1 MGEITWGTATAVLVA
16 PFVFL
21 LPGWALLSLLLPA
34 ETFGQGRHT
43 ELVVEAMLAA
53 SLTLALTPLA
63 LLYLDLLGVRVG
75 GLAVLIY
82 LAASAAVLFWRRGR
96 AWYAALRQ
104 RLPRPDGPQVALALT
119 ILAILGVRLW
129 VVRGIN
135 VGFWGDSYQHTLM
148 TQLILD
154 NGGLFSSWEPYAPL
168 TSFSYH
174 FGFHSNV
181 ALFQAASG
189 WLTGNPTPRTVVL
202 MGQFLNVLAV
212 VMLYPLTVRLS
223 GGSRWTGVVVVTIAG
238 LLTPMPMHY
247 VNWGRYTQ
255 LCGQAI
261 LLAAAWFFLEA
272 VEAPR
277 RDVRRLLP
285 ALLAAAGLALTHY
298 FVLAFYVLLVAV
310 LAGWRL
316 WPQRSRPQQSRPA
329 QWKETILRTAAIGA
343 VALVLVVP
351 WAGRILEGLLP
362 QTLTGFVQGRAA
374 AEHIATENLF
384 YPLADF
390 VPLYLVAMAVVGG
403 LWALARRRA
412 TGLLLIWT
420 GTQFLVSNP
429 HWLGL
434 PGTGVITNFTV
445 ELSLYIPV
453 SILAADFVVSLID
466 VSQHRFV
473 RLHPAPAMAAG
484 LLVAAAAGL
493 GVGDHAHILDDT
505 YQLVTPADE
514 AALAWVRE
522 NTPQEARFLANAF
535 FAYGDSLIVG
545 SDAGWWLPLLAG
557 RQNTVPPLNY
567 GAEAGPD
574 PGYMMRVNE
583 MTRHLYDVD
592 LGDPA
597 TVRYLEDEGITHV
610 FIGEKGGPLL
620 DATKLQESPYY
631 RIVYAAP
638 ANRPGPWVFEVVHP

>member
-16 PFVFL
+16 PLVFL
-21 LPGWALLSLLLPA
+21 LPGWALLSLLLPP
-34 ETFGQGRHT
+34 ETFGQEHHT
-43 ELVVEAMLAA
+43 GLEVEAMLSAG
-53 SLTLALTPLA
+53 LTLALTPLL
-63 LLYLDLLGVRVG
+63 LLYLHLVGVPVG
-75 GLAVLIY
+75 RSAVLAY
-82 LAASAAVLFWRRGR
+82 LALSAVVLLWRRGP

-104 RLPRPDGPQVALALT
+104 RLPRPGAPQVALALVV
-119 ILAILGVRLW
+119 LAILGVRLW

-189 WLTGNPTPRTVVL
+189 WLTGNATPRTVVL
-202 MGQFLNVLAV
+202 VGQFLNVLAV

-223 GGSRWTGVVVVTIAG
+223 GGSRWAGVVAVMIAG
-238 LLTPMPMHY
+238 LLMPMPMYY

-255 LCGQAI
+255 LCGQTI

-272 VEAPR
+272 IESPQR
-277 RDVRRLLP
+277 GVRRLAP

-316 WPQRSRPQQSRPA
+316 WCQRSQPA
-329 QWKETILRTAAIGA
+329 RRKAILGRSAAIGA
-343 VALVLVVP
+343 VALLLVVP
-351 WAGRILEGLLP
+351 WVSRILEGLLP

-374 AEHIATENLF
+374 AEHVATENLF

-390 VPLYLVAMAVVGG
+390 VPLYLVATAVVGG
-403 LWALARRRA
+403 LWALARRRP
-412 TGLLLIWT
+412 TGLLLIWIA
-420 GTQFLVSNP
+420 TQFLVSNP
-429 HWLGL
+429 HWLRL

-453 SILAADFVVSLID
+453 SILAADLVVSMIGAAQRHL
-466 VSQHRFV
+466 S
-473 RLHPAPAMAAG
+473 RLSPAPAMATG
-484 LLVAAAAGL
+484 LLVVAAAGL
-493 GVGDHAHILDDT
+493 GVQDHARLLDYT

-514 AALAWVRE
+514 AALAWVRA
-522 NTPQEARFLANAF
+522 NTPQEAVFLANAF
-535 FAYGDSLIVG
+535 FAYGGSLIAG

-583 MTRHLYDVD
+583 MTQRLYGVD

-597 TVRYLEDEGITHV
+597 TIRYLQDEGITHV

-620 DATKLQESPYY
+620 DAVRLQQSPYY

-638 ANRPGPWVFEVVHP
+638 ANMPGPWVFEVVPP